1 MDLAALDPR
10 CLSLVRWAGGMARA
24 RKLLAFRI
32 RLNGTKLV
40 TAGVPGP
47 LCTPSDGCANA
58 EAEAD
63 RQTHIGA
70 VAPVSPSLWHPQ
82 LNTDTLGGRM
92 NSDKHRGWKALCDRR
107 KSLGYSALSDGDRV
121 WLNVRWL
128 IDSVENGGLISYF
141 YNSAA
146 DTFADCHRALLELS
160 AHDVLLRVE
169 CVAALFGAE
178 VPATVVARAEVI
190 DAWPDDVGRDQLL
203 EQIDEELMPMMS
215 ELEDQLRTFL
225 IRVGLPS

>member
-1 MDLAALDPR
+1 SIVHNAPRRLAASAAQQRFEADVDLAALDPR

-107 KSLGYSALSDGDRV
+107 KRLGYSALSDGDRGWKALCDRRKSLGYSALSDGDRV

-146 DTFADCHRALLELS
+146 
-160 AHDVLLRVE
+160 
-169 CVAALFGAE
+169 G
-178 VPATVVARAEVI
+178 
-190 DAWPDDVGRDQLL
+190 
-203 EQIDEELMPMMS
+203 
-215 ELEDQLRTFL
+215 
-225 IRVGLPS
+225 